1 MFLLY
6 QLSFENARFEMMRL
20 FVNYS
25 KFPYR
30 ISYEDRRKAKN
41 MV

>member
-6 QLSFENARFEMMRL
+6 QLSFENARFEMMLL

-25 KFPYR
+25 KFHSR